1 MKLHERRASGSRP
14 RRHSLARIQIE
25 TGLFE
30 PHASMASTRT
40 RPDGRNTPSDMRPP
54 HLQLGV
60 LSNAQG
66 SAYVEL
72 GNTKA
77 MVGVFGPRESDAA
90 HRDAFTPT
98 GRIHVDVSFVT
109 FPAKSKVG
117 PRKTAEEA
125 AIARTIQSAFS
136 SVVLLEKFPKL
147 VLDINCT
154 VLEKDGSVASA
165 LINAA
170 TLALIDA
177 GIEMNDMVSS
187 CTVTL
192 QDEDR
197 VALDPTGVEEKAQR
211 GSAVVAISPVRG
223 NVTFVESSGT
233 WEEQLWND
241 ALKMAIV
248 GCAQMDCTM
257 REWLK
262 SRPID

>member
-1 MKLHERRASGSRP
+1 
-14 RRHSLARIQIE
+14 
-25 TGLFE
+25 
-30 PHASMASTRT
+30 
-40 RPDGRNTPSDMRPP
+40 
-54 HLQLGV
+54 
-60 LSNAQG
+60 
-66 SAYVEL
+66 
-72 GNTKA
+72 
-77 MVGVFGPRESDAA
+77 
-90 HRDAFTPT
+90 
-98 GRIHVDVSFVT
+98 
-109 FPAKSKVG
+109 
-117 PRKTAEEA
+117 
-125 AIARTIQSAFS
+125 
-136 SVVLLEKFPKL
+136 
-147 VLDINCT
+147 
-154 VLEKDGSVASA
+154 VASA

>member
-1 MKLHERRASGSRP
+1 MSSK
-14 RRHSLARIQIE
+14 
-25 TGLFE
+25 
-30 PHASMASTRT
+30 RT
-40 RPDGRNTPSDMRPP
+40 RPDGRNTPTEIRPP

-98 GRIHVDVSFVT
+98 GRINVDVSVVT

-125 AIARTIQSAFS
+125 SMARTIQSAFC

-177 GIEMNDMVSS
+177 GIEMSDMVSS
-187 CTVTL
+187 CS
-192 QDEDR
+192 
-197 VALDPTGVEEKAQR
+197 VALQGEDHVVVDPTGAEEKAQR
-211 GSAVVAISPVRG
+211 GCAVVAISPIRG
-223 NVTFVESSGT
+223 NVTFVESSGV
-233 WEEQLWND
+233 WEERLWND
-241 ALKMAIV
+241 ALKVAIV
-248 GCAQMDCTM
+248 GCAQLDCTM

-262 SRPID
+262 SQPSCDV